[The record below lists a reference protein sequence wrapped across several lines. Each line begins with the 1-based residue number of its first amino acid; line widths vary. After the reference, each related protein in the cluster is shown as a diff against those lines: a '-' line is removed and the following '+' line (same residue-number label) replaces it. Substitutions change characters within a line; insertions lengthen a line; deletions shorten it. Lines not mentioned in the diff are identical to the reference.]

1 MWKNKMKQVFINHYC
16 FDDVRVSKENIYV
29 EDGIIVEAFE
39 ITDDVEVIDCGN
51 LALMPA
57 FTDLH
62 VHFRD
67 PGFTYK
73 EDLESGSKAALKGG
87 FTSVLLM
94 GNTKPTVSSPEV
106 YNDIIKRSKELD
118 LIDIEQVYTITE
130 NFDGKTL
137 DHLEFMPD
145 SVKFISDD
153 GHGVNDD
160 MTMYK
165 AMIAAMDKNVTM
177 TLHEEVEKVS
187 AIDYEIAEDAMTLR
201 DCYYAYKLNCPVHFS
216 HVSTRGAITAIKYF
230 KDLGAPI
237 TCEVTPH
244 HLIFADKTRDE
255 MRVNPPIRKEID
267 RLTLIEMIKNGTVD
281 CISTDHAPHSA
292 EEKANGAPGFLGLE
306 TSFSTCY
313 EVLVKSG
320 EISLNHLVKI
330 MSTNPAKLLGLNKGK
345 LDIGYEADFVLID
358 LDEVYTYTKDEI
370 LSKSKNSLLI
380 GNELYGRVK
389 KVYKKGVL
397 RYEHKYEHR

>member
-1 MWKNKMKQVFINHYC
+1 MKQVFTNHYS
-16 FDDVRVSKENIYV
+16 FDDVKISQKPIYV
-29 EDGIIVEAFE
+29 EDGIISEAFE
-39 ITDDVEVIDCGN
+39 IDKDVEVIDCEN
-51 LALMPA
+51 LTLLPA

-106 YNDIIKRSKELD
+106 YNDIKKRSKDLD
-118 LIDIEQVYTITE
+118 LIDIDQVYTITE

-137 DHLEFMPD
+137 DHLETMPD

-160 MTMYK
+160 MTMYR
-165 AMIAAMDKNVTM
+165 AMIAAMDKGVTM
-177 TLHEEVEKVS
+177 TLHEEVAQVS

-216 HVSTRGAITAIKYF
+216 HVSTKGAITAIKYF

-244 HLIFADKTRDE
+244 HLYFADKSRDE
-255 MRVNPPIRKEID
+255 MRVNPPIRSEID
-267 RLTLIEMIKNGTVD
+267 RLSLIEMIKNGTVD

-292 EEKANGAPGFLGLE
+292 KEKENGAPGFLGLE

-320 EISLNHLVKI
+320 QISLNHLIKL
-330 MSTNPAKLLGLNKGK
+330 MSTNPASLLGLNKGK
-345 LDIGYEADFVLID
+345 LDIGYEADFTLVD
-358 LDEVYTYTKDEI
+358 LDETYTYTEDEI

-380 GNELYGRVK
+380 GKELSGRVK
-389 KVYKKGVL
+389 RVYKKGVL
-397 RYEHKYEHR
+397 KYEDNR

>member
-1 MWKNKMKQVFINHYC
+1 
-16 FDDVRVSKENIYV
+16 
-29 EDGIIVEAFE
+29 
-39 ITDDVEVIDCGN
+39 
-51 LALMPA
+51 
-57 FTDLH
+57 
-62 VHFRD
+62 
-67 PGFTYK
+67 
-73 EDLESGSKAALKGG
+73 
-87 FTSVLLM
+87 
-94 GNTKPTVSSPEV
+94 
-106 YNDIIKRSKELD
+106 
-118 LIDIEQVYTITE
+118 
-130 NFDGKTL
+130 
-137 DHLEFMPD
+137 MPD

-165 AMIAAMDKNVTM
+165 AMIAAMDKGVTM
-177 TLHEEVEKVS
+177 TLHEEVAKVS

-216 HVSTRGAITAIKYF
+216 HVSTKGAITAIKYF

-244 HLIFADKTRDE
+244 HLYFADKSRDE
-255 MRVNPPIRKEID
+255 MRVNPPIRREED
-267 RLTLIEMIKNGTVD
+267 RLSLIEMIKNGTVD

-292 EEKANGAPGFLGLE
+292 KEKENGAPGFLGLE

-320 EISLNHLVKI
+320 EISLNHLIKL
-330 MSTNPAKLLGLNKGK
+330 MSTNPASLLGLKKGK
-345 LDIGYEADFVLID
+345 LDIGYEADFTLID
-358 LDEVYTYTKDEI
+358 LDETYTYREDEI

-380 GNELYGRVK
+380 GKDLCGRVK

-397 RYEHKYEHR
+397 KYEDNR